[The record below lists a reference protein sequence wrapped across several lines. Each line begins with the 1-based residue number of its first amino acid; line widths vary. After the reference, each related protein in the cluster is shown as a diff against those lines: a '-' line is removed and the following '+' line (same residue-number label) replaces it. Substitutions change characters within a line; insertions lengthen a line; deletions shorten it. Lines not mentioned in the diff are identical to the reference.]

1 MSESKDVVAR
11 VGDSNNL
18 KENNIK
24 EEPSNIYSII
34 FRILL
39 IIQMII
45 MLLMLVFFGLNHLI
59 LFTVSMTLTI
69 RMYLGVK
76 NKSSNHFIKSLFLFN
91 ICFVC
96 HAIKI
101 IFRFI
106 LTYFV
111 YKNKENISN
120 LKDLN
125 IIETNN
131 ILWIKG
137 FDIKINGI
145 WSIIVIVLF
154 MGYWILLIVLFELK
168 ADRLNLSNDVD
179 NEIYFSLI
187 NQFYQKNGNNQVQIN
202 QENNNNIV
210 SNNINNNQSNSS
222 NN

>member
-1 MSESKDVVAR
+1 MSESKDVVKR
-11 VGDSNNL
+11 NEDNNKQ
-18 KENNIK
+18 KENK
-24 EEPSNIYSII
+24 KEEEPSNTYSII

-39 IIQMII
+39 IIHMII
-45 MLLMLVFFGLNHLI
+45 MFLMLVFFGLNHLI
-59 LFTVSMTLTI
+59 LFTISMTLTI

-91 ICFVC
+91 MCFVC

-111 YKNKENISN
+111 YKTKEDISN

-145 WSIIVIVLF
+145 WSIIIIVLF
-154 MGYWILLIVLFELK
+154 MVYWIVLIVLFELK
-168 ADRLNLSNDVD
+168 VDCLKLSNDRD
-179 NEIYFSLI
+179 NEVYFSLI
-187 NQFYQKNGNNQVQIN
+187 NQFYQKQDNNQIQIN
-202 QENNNNIV
+202 EENNNII
-210 SNNINNNQSNSS
+210 SNNINNNQPISE

>member
-1 MSESKDVVAR
+1 MSERKDIVTKLE
-11 VGDSNNL
+11 DTNKQ
-18 KENNIK
+18 KEYNK
-24 EEPSNIYSII
+24 EEEPSNTYSII

-39 IIQMII
+39 IIHMII
-45 MLLMLVFFGLNHLI
+45 MFLMLLFFGLNHLI
-59 LFTVSMTLTI
+59 LFTISMTLTI

-91 ICFVC
+91 MCFVC
-96 HAIKI
+96 HSIKI

-111 YKNKENISN
+111 FKNKESISN

-145 WSIIVIVLF
+145 WSIIIIVLF
-154 MGYWILLIVLFELK
+154 MVYWIVIIVLFELK
-168 ADRLNLSNDVD
+168 VDHLNLSNDRE
-179 NEIYFSLI
+179 NEMYFSLI
-187 NQFYQKNGNNQVQIN
+187 NQFYQNKANSQIQIN
-202 QENNNNIV
+202 EEN
-210 SNNINNNQSNSS
+210 NNINNIQSNS
-222 NN
+222 

>member
-1 MSESKDVVAR
+1 MSDSKDIVTGNR
-11 VGDSNNL
+11 DINNQ
-18 KENNIK
+18 KENNK
-24 EEPSNIYSII
+24 EEESSNAYSII

-39 IIQMII
+39 IIHMII
-45 MLLMLVFFGLNHLI
+45 MFLMLVFFGLNHLI
-59 LFTVSMTLTI
+59 LFTISMTLTI

-91 ICFVC
+91 MCFVC

-111 YKNKENISN
+111 YKTKEDISN

-145 WSIIVIVLF
+145 WSIIIIVLF
-154 MGYWILLIVLFELK
+154 MVYWIVLIVLFELK
-168 ADRLNLSNDVD
+168 VDCLKLSNDRD
-179 NEIYFSLI
+179 NEVYFSLI
-187 NQFYQKNGNNQVQIN
+187 NQFYQKQDNNQIQIN
-202 QENNNNIV
+202 EENNNII
-210 SNNINNNQSNSS
+210 SNNINNNQPISE

>member
-1 MSESKDVVAR
+1 MSESKDIVTR
-11 VGDSNNL
+11 TGNTNNL
-18 KENNIK
+18 KENNK
-24 EEPSNIYSII
+24 NEEPSNTYSII

-39 IIQMII
+39 IIHMII
-45 MLLMLVFFGLNHLI
+45 MFLMLVFFGLNHLI
-59 LFTVSMTLTI
+59 LFTISMTLTI

-91 ICFVC
+91 MCFVC

-111 YKNKENISN
+111 YKTKEDISN

-137 FDIKINGI
+137 FDIKLNGI

-154 MGYWILLIVLFELK
+154 MVYWIVLIFLFELK
-168 ADRLNLSNDVD
+168 SDCLNLSNDAD
-179 NEIYFSLI
+179 NEVYFSLI
-187 NQFYQKNGNNQVQIN
+187 NQFYQKQDNNQIQIN
-202 QENNNNIV
+202 EENNNINCK
-210 SNNINNNQSNSS
+210 NINNNQPISE

>member
-1 MSESKDVVAR
+1 MSDSKDIVTGNR
-11 VGDSNNL
+11 DINNQ
-18 KENNIK
+18 KENNK
-24 EEPSNIYSII
+24 EEESSNAYSII

-39 IIQMII
+39 IIHMII
-45 MLLMLVFFGLNHLI
+45 MFLMLVFFGLNHLI
-59 LFTVSMTLTI
+59 LFTISMTLTI

-91 ICFVC
+91 MCFVC

-111 YKNKENISN
+111 YKTKEDISN

-145 WSIIVIVLF
+145 WSIIIIVLF
-154 MGYWILLIVLFELK
+154 MVYWIVLIVLFELK
-168 ADRLNLSNDVD
+168 VDCLKLSNDRD
-179 NEIYFSLI
+179 NEVYFSLI
-187 NQFYQKNGNNQVQIN
+187 NQFYQKQDNNQIQIN
-202 QENNNNIV
+202 EENNNINC
-210 SNNINNNQSNSS
+210 NNINNNQPISE

>member
-1 MSESKDVVAR
+1 MSDSKDIVTGNR
-11 VGDSNNL
+11 NINNQ
-18 KENNIK
+18 KENNK
-24 EEPSNIYSII
+24 EEESSNAYSII

-39 IIQMII
+39 IIHMII
-45 MLLMLVFFGLNHLI
+45 MFLMLVFFGLNHLI
-59 LFTVSMTLTI
+59 LFTISMTLTI

-91 ICFVC
+91 MCFVC

-111 YKNKENISN
+111 YKTKEDISN

-145 WSIIVIVLF
+145 WSIIIIVLF
-154 MGYWILLIVLFELK
+154 MVYWIVLIVLFELK
-168 ADRLNLSNDVD
+168 VDCLKLSNDRD
-179 NEIYFSLI
+179 NEVYFSLI
-187 NQFYQKNGNNQVQIN
+187 NQFYQKQDNNQIQIN
-202 QENNNNIV
+202 EENNNII
-210 SNNINNNQSNSS
+210 SNNINNNQPISE

>member
-1 MSESKDVVAR
+1 MSESKDVVKR
-11 VGDSNNL
+11 NEDTNKQ
-18 KENNIK
+18 KENK
-24 EEPSNIYSII
+24 KEEEPSNTLSII

-39 IIQMII
+39 IIHMII
-45 MLLMLVFFGLNHLI
+45 MFLMLVFFGLNHLI
-59 LFTVSMTLTI
+59 LFTISMTLTI

-76 NKSSNHFIKSLFLFN
+76 NKSSNYFIKSLFLFN
-91 ICFVC
+91 MCFVC

-111 YKNKENISN
+111 YKTKEDISN

-145 WSIIVIVLF
+145 WSIIIIVLF
-154 MGYWILLIVLFELK
+154 MVYWIVLIVLFELK
-168 ADRLNLSNDVD
+168 VDCLKLSNDRD
-179 NEIYFSLI
+179 NEVYFSLI
-187 NQFYQKNGNNQVQIN
+187 NQFYQKLDNNQIQIN
-202 QENNNNIV
+202 EENNNII
-210 SNNINNNQSNSS
+210 SNNINNNQPISE